1 MTASFSA
8 RSLSKPNT
16 GFNFNKKKK
25 FKATGN
31 NMKIRFITSAVELLM
46 NVSKQHSGKLC

>member
-16 GFNFNKKKK
+16 GFNFINNNKK

-31 NMKIRFITSAVELLM
+31 KMKIRFI
-46 NVSKQHSGKLC
+46 NHVSGWAAYECV